1 MSKIELKHIDK
12 FYGKNHIL
20 KDVNLTIEDGDFMT
34 LLGPSGCGKTTT
46 LRVVSGLEKP
56 QNGTIHMDGKEIVNA
71 AEAHF
76 APPSERDLNLVFQSY
91 ALWPH
96 MTVRENIAFGLN
108 IQKLPKDEVDR
119 RIKDALGRMQIGQY
133 VDRYPSEL
141 SGGQQQRVAIARAI
155 ASEPHLLL
163 MDEPLSNLD
172 AKLRVDMRSELKRLH
187 TKAGTTMIY
196 VTHDQVEA
204 LTMSTKIAIFREGI
218 IIQVAHPLELYN
230 NPANLYV
237 ADFIGNPR
245 INFVDGKAEVSASG
259 LTVNSV
265 LGRMTFP
272 ADHLKDENM
281 PQEASFD
288 AVLGI
293 RPEQI
298 AINTSRQSPS
308 DIEAHIYTSM
318 PAGSET
324 LVTVKV
330 GGVSM
335 VITIRIRWSICRS
348 TPPRSTYLI
357 RKPKTSSSIRLNK
370 HHTSNSHIHKKRRE
384 ETEGGKTNVT
394 AQAHFSRYSGSN
406 NDVLADR
413 VRRRRSDEGPGQR
426 CCAGSE

>member
-187 TKAGTTMIY
+187 TETGTTMIY

-298 AINTSRQSPS
+298 AINTSCQSPS

-318 PAGSET
+318 PGGSET

-335 VITIRIRWSICRS
+335 VIKALGITHYNPDQVVYLSID
-348 TPPRSTYLI
+348 TPKINVFDKKTENLI
-357 RKPKTSSSIRLNK
+357 K
-370 HHTSNSHIHKKRRE
+370 
-384 ETEGGKTNVT
+384 
-394 AQAHFSRYSGSN
+394 YS
-406 NDVLADR
+406 V
-413 VRRRRSDEGPGQR
+413 E
-426 CCAGSE
+426 